1 MFQLQKKRYHSFTK
15 ACCTTFNLITIST
28 ISTSNTGGAGIA
40 ALRLHKSLNQQ
51 KLVSST
57 FINTVNENSNE
68 KIVRVQPSIMV
79 NSGEHLI
86 NRIHRKINRTLKTN
100 LPLFIDNLTRFKS
113 KINNYTLNCE
123 IASLPFSQFKVEKE
137 PTLLNSDLIHLHW
150 VAECINYPTF
160 FKSIKKPIVWTL
172 HDMNPFQGIF
182 HYKNDEIN
190 NPSISK
196 IDKEIQRLKNTFIH
210 RNQNIHIVC
219 LTDWMYQASK
229 NSAILGGYPHYLIPN
244 GLDFTQFKTALSK
257 DELKAT
263 YSINNN
269 NKTLLFISQD
279 IKNPRKGFDL
289 LKNSL
294 DLITDTP
301 FNVVTVGN
309 NQVELP
315 TNFNHIHFNHIEDL
329 SELNELYTLADLFL
343 LPSREDN
350 LPNVMLESFAN
361 GTPIIS
367 FNTGGMKDWVV
378 PYKNGIL
385 VDDFSTKQFAQEL
398 LNFANNNYIFDA
410 EYIRSYAEQNFNQ
423 LEQTKKY
430 TELYQNILNK

>member
-1 MFQLQKKRYHSFTK
+1 MIKV
-15 ACCTTFNLITIST
+15 ST
-28 ISTSNTGGAGIA
+28 ISTANTGGAGIA
-40 ALRLHKSLNQQ
+40 ALRLHTSLNQQ
-51 KLVSST
+51 KLISST
-57 FINTVNENSNE
+57 FINIVNENSNE

-79 NSGEHLI
+79 NSGENLI
-86 NRIHRKINRTLKTN
+86 NRVHGKINRTLKTN
-100 LPLFIDNLTRFKS
+100 LPLFIDNLTQFKS

-137 PTLLNSDLIHLHW
+137 PALLTSDLIHLHW
-150 VAECINYPTF
+150 VAEFINYPTF

-182 HYKNDEIN
+182 HYKNDEVN
-190 NPSISK
+190 NHSISK
-196 IDKEIQRLKNTFIH
+196 IDKEIKRLKKKFIH
-210 RNQNIHIVC
+210 QHPNIHIVC

-229 NSAILGGYPHYLIPN
+229 NSAALGKYPHYLIPN
-244 GLDFTQFKTALSK
+244 GLDFTQFKTVLSK
-257 DELKAT
+257 DELKTT

-279 IKNPRKGFDL
+279 LKNPRKGFDL
-289 LKNSL
+289 LTSSL

-315 TNFNHIHFNHIEDL
+315 TNFNHIHFSHIDDL
-329 SELNELYTLADLFL
+329 GKLNELYTLADLFL
-343 LPSREDN
+343 LPSCEDN

-367 FNTGGMKDWVV
+367 FNTGGMKDWVI

-385 VDDFSTKQFAQEL
+385 VDDFSTKLFAQEL
-398 LNFANNNYIFDA
+398 INFANNNYIFDA
-410 EYIRSYAEQNFNQ
+410 KYIRSYAEQNFNQ

>member
-1 MFQLQKKRYHSFTK
+1 
-15 ACCTTFNLITIST
+15 
-28 ISTSNTGGAGIA
+28 
-40 ALRLHKSLNQQ
+40 
-51 KLVSST
+51 
-57 FINTVNENSNE
+57 
-68 KIVRVQPSIMV
+68 
-79 NSGEHLI
+79 
-86 NRIHRKINRTLKTN
+86 
-100 LPLFIDNLTRFKS
+100 
-113 KINNYTLNCE
+113 
-123 IASLPFSQFKVEKE
+123 
-137 PTLLNSDLIHLHW
+137 
-150 VAECINYPTF
+150 
-160 FKSIKKPIVWTL
+160 
-172 HDMNPFQGIF
+172 MNPFQGIF
-182 HYKNDEIN
+182 HYKNDELN

-196 IDKEIQRLKNTFIH
+196 IDKEIKRLKNTFIH

-229 NSAILGGYPHYLIPN
+229 KSAILGKYPHYLIPN
-244 GLDFTQFKTALSK
+244 GLDFNQFKTALSK
-257 DELKAT
+257 NELKAT

-315 TNFNHIHFNHIEDL
+315 TNFNHIHFNPIDDL
-329 SELNELYTLADLFL
+329 GKLNELYMLADLFL